1 MRLFGSSD
9 QQSRRRQSKVA
20 TSKYPLKYINRS
32 KPSMAANLKLIK
44 PSNPL
49 GRAKKITIKKIRNY
63 LAVILL
69 LFIIVHNLIIKPD
82 PQVTTTS
89 TVFHSVATY
98 QEALKTEYQS
108 FFNRNKITINKNG
121 IEAKM
126 RKKFPEIT
134 KMNLS
139 TSLFSQIPQAKIII
153 DGPRVVLNSGLDA
166 YVINAQGVAVGKASS
181 LPSASKLPVLIDQT
195 NFQVE
200 IGKQVLATHEVDFIG
215 SILSQCSRSQVPVA
229 SLTLPSLAQELDLRT
244 ADKSYYVKFYLGGD
258 PIIQIGQFLAAR
270 HDFDTKNQQPSTYLD
285 VRVPGKVYYK

>member
-9 QQSRRRQSKVA
+9 QQSRRRLSKVA
-20 TSKYPLKYINRS
+20 NSRYPLKYINRS

-44 PSNPL
+44 PSNPP
-49 GRAKKITIKKIRNY
+49 GRAKKITVKKLRNY
-63 LAVILL
+63 LVVILL

-82 PQVTTTS
+82 PKVTTTS

-98 QEALKTEYQS
+98 HEALKTEYQS
-108 FFNRNKITINKNG
+108 FFNRNKITINKNA
-121 IEAKM
+121 IEKNM

-153 DGPRVVLNSGLDA
+153 DGPRVVLNSGLDS
-166 YVINAQGVAVGKASS
+166 YVINAQGVAVAKASS
-181 LPSASKLPVLIDQT
+181 LPLASKLPVLIDQT
-195 NFQVE
+195 NFQIE

-215 SILSQCSRSQVPVA
+215 SILSQCSRSQVPVV
-229 SLTLPSLAQELDLRT
+229 SLTLPSLAQELDLKT
-244 ADKSYYVKFYLGGD
+244 ADKNYYVKFYLGGD

-270 HDFDTKNQQPSTYLD
+270 HDFDTKNQQPGTYLD